1 MKPIAFAV
9 LTISAI
15 PALITAGTSE
25 SFLTFADYASLF
37 AGFLL
42 ANFLNEF
49 SFFEKLDEK

>member
-1 MKPIAFAV
+1 MKPIAFVV

-15 PALITAGTSE
+15 PALHTAGFTE

-42 ANFLNEF
+42 ANVLNEMKF
-49 SFFEKLDEK
+49 SKK